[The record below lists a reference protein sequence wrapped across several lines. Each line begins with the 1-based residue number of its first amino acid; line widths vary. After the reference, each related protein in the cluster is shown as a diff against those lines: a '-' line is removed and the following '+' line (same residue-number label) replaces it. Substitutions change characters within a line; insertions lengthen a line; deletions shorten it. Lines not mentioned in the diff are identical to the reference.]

1 MSHIHV
7 LPLSHSDCLP
17 SSTCCQVS
25 GSSTITSPQVS
36 YSQTLQCANI
46 QLCSDEE
53 FHHVYLRKITPNL
66 LCAGT
71 KEGGKESCEADFDGP
86 LTCDG
91 MLCGIFSYR
100 DFSFEQ
106 PKWPDVYTWVSICFV
121 DLRNNLKTK
130 HRSRNRWRAHS
141 KVVLTYLSPSSYHPL
156 HSQFTILCPSQ
167 SVPLEL
173 VIYVLKISQRS
184 WHSSVFQNCQHY
196 SLPDVI
202 YLKHPSPLNIPTQTY
217 PRSRSPSKCFS

>member
-1 MSHIHV
+1 MATSASPTLSPGRQPYQYRDGSSVGESCLPQMDPNYSTLYEGQVQSLLWQACPGLCGGWRAGEGGSLLIPCLQYQSSLTHLSHNHNIILVQLWSLVQLMSHIHV

-106 PKWPDVYTWVSICFV
+106 PKRPDVYT
-121 DLRNNLKTK
+121 
-130 HRSRNRWRAHS
+130 
-141 KVVLTYLSPSSYHPL
+141 
-156 HSQFTILCPSQ
+156 
-167 SVPLEL
+167 
-173 VIYVLKISQRS
+173 
-184 WHSSVFQNCQHY
+184 
-196 SLPDVI
+196 
-202 YLKHPSPLNIPTQTY
+202 
-217 PRSRSPSKCFS
+217 